1 MSGRAKLEPQDLGI
15 GRLFY
20 EIRDAVIVG
29 DARTQEV
36 VLWNRAAETILGY
49 SKEEAVGM
57 LIEELVPPELK
68 DKHRVGISRY
78 AEIGSGPLVDA
89 DVPIELP
96 AVRKDGRRID
106 IELVFTPVGRGPDDG
121 LYIAAFIRDITERKR
136 LEKQA
141 ADALASLELI
151 LQSTGEAMY
160 GIDTSGIC
168 TFANVAAGD
177 MLGYRPDDLIGH
189 DMHALIHHTKEDGS
203 PYPTDQ
209 CPIYRSFR
217 VGRGCHVDDE
227 VMWRR
232 DGVPVP
238 VRYSA
243 FPIID
248 QGVVT
253 GAVVSMADVTQRRR
267 LEQSLRDANARLNQA
282 FEREREAVTT
292 LKGLDQLKNEF
303 VAMVAHDLKSPMTVI
318 AGFTD
323 IITSRWDTLDDAK
336 KLEFLALISGN
347 VHKLADLVEDVLQV
361 ARIESNEISYVL
373 EPFDLAHLA
382 RTTAA
387 EVVGAESSRSI
398 SVDVSDELPLAYG
411 DEQRIWQVL
420 TNLYSNALKFSP
432 PDAPVEVEVVHDD
445 SDALRVSVRDH
456 GGGIRPEEMSKLFE
470 KFSRLTQTTDKEA
483 KGTGLGLFICKRM
496 VEDQGGR
503 IWAESTLGE
512 GSTFS
517 FTLPIAAGRSS

>member
-20 EIRDAVIVG
+20 YIRDAVIVG
-29 DARTQEV
+29 EAGTQEI

-49 SKEEAVGM
+49 SEEEAVGM

-68 DKHRVGISRY
+68 EKHRAGISRY

-89 DVPIELP
+89 DAPVELP
-96 AVRKDGRRID
+96 AIRKDGRRID
-106 IELVFTPVGRGPDDG
+106 IELVFTPIGRGPDNG

-136 LEKQA
+136 LQKQA
-141 ADALASLELI
+141 TDALANVELI
-151 LQSTGEAMY
+151 LQSTGEGMY
-160 GIDTSGIC
+160 GIDTGGIC
-168 TFANVAAGD
+168 TFANVAVGD
-177 MLGYRPDDLIGH
+177 MLGYRPDDLVGH
-189 DMHALIHHTKEDGS
+189 NMHALIHHTREDGS
-203 PYPTDQ
+203 PYPIEE

-227 VMWRR
+227 VVWRR

-248 QGVVT
+248 HGVVT
-253 GAVVSMADVTQRRR
+253 GAVVSLADVTQRRR
-267 LEQSLRDANARLNQA
+267 LEQSLRDANANLA
-282 FEREREAVTT
+282 LAYEKEREAVNT
-292 LKGLDQLKNEF
+292 LKGLDELKNEF

-323 IITSRWDTLDDAK
+323 IMASRWGTLDDAR
-336 KLEFLALISGN
+336 KLEFLGLISNN

-361 ARIESNEISYVL
+361 ARIESNEISYVRQ
-373 EPFDLAHLA
+373 PFDLAALV
-382 RTTAA
+382 RSTAA
-387 EVVGAESSRSI
+387 EVVGAESPRLI
-398 SVDVSDELPLAYG
+398 SVTASDELPFAYG

-432 PDAPVEVEVVHDD
+432 PDAPVEVEVIHDD

-470 KFSRLTQTTDKEA
+470 KFSRLTQTADTEA

-512 GSTFS
+512 GSTFC
-517 FTLPIAAGRSS
+517 FTLPIAAGRLS